1 MDIDINCTSQLSLLV
16 QGTKPSIPS

>member
-1 MDIDINCTSQLSLLV
+1 MDIDINCPSQLSLLV